1 MDTLSIA
8 ACFCPLDLHIWRG
21 KASAT
26 PCLVHPPI
34 SRAVQDAMT
43 PSDATRAGIDAT
55 ETAAADHFSKMHP
68 CEGIFA
74 LGDCCADLQFPL
86 PALAQVAEQQ
96 GKYLAAVL
104 NKHAE
109 EKDLASASI
118 ARHAPFAYRH
128 LGSMASIGH
137 KSAVLEVGE
146 SGAKRSRFSMLEGL
160 GAWFAW
166 RSAYLTRLG
175 NFRKRIEV
183 AGNWTLTLLFGRD
196 TSRW

>member
-1 MDTLSIA
+1 
-8 ACFCPLDLHIWRG
+8 
-21 KASAT
+21 
-26 PCLVHPPI
+26 
-34 SRAVQDAMT
+34 
-43 PSDATRAGIDAT
+43 
-55 ETAAADHFSKMHP
+55 
-68 CEGIFA
+68 
-74 LGDCCADLQFPL
+74 
-86 PALAQVAEQQ
+86 
-96 GKYLAAVL
+96 
-104 NKHAE
+104 
-109 EKDLASASI
+109 
-118 ARHAPFAYRH
+118 
-128 LGSMASIGH
+128 MASIGH